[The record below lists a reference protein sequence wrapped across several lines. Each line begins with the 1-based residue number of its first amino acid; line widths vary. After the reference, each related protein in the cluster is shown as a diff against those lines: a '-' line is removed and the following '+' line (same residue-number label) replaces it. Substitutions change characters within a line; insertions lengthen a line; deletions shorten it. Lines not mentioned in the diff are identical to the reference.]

1 MKEPKRF
8 KLNLDSPSPKEPLRI
23 PLKSINQQA
32 FDENL
37 ENLENSY
44 DAYHS
49 DKFSTYIPKDL
60 ENFKK

>member
-8 KLNLDSPSPKEPLRI
+8 KLNLDSPSSKEPLKI
-23 PLKSINQQA
+23 PLKSINQQS

-37 ENLENSY
+37 ENAY
-44 DAYHS
+44 DAYRS